1 MVRKII
7 ENQFDGTKKYVEL
20 ACKSTDTKPTGGM
33 VTGSLALEV
42 DTGDI
47 YAYDET
53 GDGSWGKIAELI
65 ETAAETPSASVNDS
79 RGAMRTEAPDEPKT
93 EPEEE
98 PAEEPEDEPAEEPKE
113 EKPDG
118 DQR

>member
-1 MVRKII
+1 MIRKII

-20 ACKSTDTKPTGGM
+20 ACLADDTKPTGGM

-53 GDGSWGKIAELI
+53 GDGSWAKIAELI
-65 ETAAETPSASVNDS
+65 GSSEEPAATLSSPLNMSRPAVTQSVPL
-79 RGAMRTEAPDEPKT
+79 AMNEPD
-93 EPEEE
+93 EE
-98 PAEEPEDEPAEEPKE
+98 PAEEEEESDE
-113 EKPDG
+113 
-118 DQR
+118 R